1 VATVRGRRLAGQQG
15 LTLIEMLMGTALATV
30 IFMVLYT
37 ILNMALNAYEVGQ
50 VRSAAVQGGRITLVR
65 MLDEIRYAR
74 SIYIAGSDQIDFLTL
89 IEKKSGISGSV
100 FDSLVVHYCFDAG
113 TGIVSREEDRGGAK
127 TLLDDVVGLTF
138 TYREADLDS
147 IINPQI
153 NLDRI
158 RFVEIDL
165 RLRQGHYMIP
175 LRTLVTLD
183 NPLRFP

>member
-1 VATVRGRRLAGQQG
+1 VETVKRRRLTEQQG

-65 MLDEIRYAR
+65 MVDEIRYAR
-74 SIYIAGSDQIDFLTL
+74 SIYIAGSDQIDFLRLRETAAL
-89 IEKKSGISGSV
+89 
-100 FDSLVVHYCFDAG
+100 DLQVVHYRFDAG
-113 TGIVSREEDRGGAK
+113 TGTVSREENLGGALI
-127 TLLDDVVGLTF
+127 LLDDVSGLTL
-138 TYREADLDS
+138 TYRDALLRTIAS
-147 IINPQI
+147 PQS

-165 RLRQGHYMIP
+165 RLQQGGYVIP
-175 LRTLVTLD
+175 LRSLVTLE
-183 NPLRFP
+183 NPLQLP

>member
-1 VATVRGRRLAGQQG
+1 MRGRRLIDQRG

-65 MLDEIRYAR
+65 MLNEIRYAR
-74 SIYIAGSDQIDFLTL
+74 SIYIAGSDQIDFLRLRETAAL
-89 IEKKSGISGSV
+89 
-100 FDSLVVHYCFDAG
+100 DSQVVHYRYDAG
-113 TGIVSREEDRGGAK
+113 TGTVSREENLGGAL
-127 TLLDDVVGLTF
+127 TLLDDVSGLTL
-138 TYREADLDS
+138 TYRDVLLRS
-147 IINPQI
+147 IASPQT

-165 RLRQGHYMIP
+165 RLQQGGYVIP
-175 LRTLVTLD
+175 LRSLVTLD
-183 NPLRFP
+183 NPLRLP